1 MSARPEAVLLRL
13 PFPYLPMSRDFTEAV
28 FIEESVG
35 ELQGSFNELRG
46 LLHEIIGYGS
56 IISSC
61 TAEGEPLHDF
71 VRRVVQAAEQSAR
84 VEEQLHERLKQV
96 RHCLR
101 GLGEGTPSPSAV
113 VAPPARTAEAGDAA
127 EHTLAGP
134 ALPDE
139 RRAAEASAAASQAS
153 SAAPMAAAAAALRKT
168 VRLRL
173 GELEE
178 KEPPTPSMPRPPLDL
193 SGLEVANAE
202 GAREL
207 ILLVDE
213 DPRALNLAE
222 VILAAEDYR
231 VISCGDGMRAMQ
243 TYNRLGSNVDLVM
256 LDVGL
261 RTVDG
266 EAVFEEIRALNP
278 TAAVVVTGGF
288 NEPEK
293 VAAMLAR
300 GLNGFVPKPYRHEKL
315 LRQVETVLARRR
327 RARVRD

>member
-1 MSARPEAVLLRL
+1 M
-13 PFPYLPMSRDFTEAV
+13 
-28 FIEESVG
+28 
-35 ELQGSFNELRG
+35 
-46 LLHEIIGYGS
+46 
-56 IISSC
+56 
-61 TAEGEPLHDF
+61 
-71 VRRVVQAAEQSAR
+71 
-84 VEEQLHERLKQV
+84 
-96 RHCLR
+96 
-101 GLGEGTPSPSAV
+101 
-113 VAPPARTAEAGDAA
+113 
-127 EHTLAGP
+127 
-134 ALPDE
+134 
-139 RRAAEASAAASQAS
+139 AASQAS
-153 SAAPMAAAAAALRKT
+153 GTAPLAAAAAAALRKT

-178 KEPPTPSMPRPPLDL
+178 KGPPMPSMPRPPLDF

-243 TYNRLGSNVDLVM
+243 IYNRLGSNVDLVM

-327 RARVRD
+327 RAQVRD